1 MDEVLFPWHRLFS
14 APHPFGLTVTLG
26 QLSPMVSS
34 LPCGWGRRGVSEDH
48 MVSALP
54 SPSYVHPCTGPAL
67 RGTRR
72 ASQEGS
78 ARHGPSHA
86 HPIRNQLR
94 RQRCPLGRRDLG
106 PLTAHQEGRPWRVS
120 TSTSLLHWWWKQ
132 RAQGEPSDFSD
143 RVGLGKPIRTWNKPL
158 ASARGHG
165 KLCEQQWLLRPS
177 RPPPTSSRARGGPGD
192 GRRFPGSAESLHFAG
207 RN

>member
-1 MDEVLFPWHRLFS
+1 MGDTRPALQSLPSFPQQLVNCPLWDEWMDEVLFPWHRLFS

-94 RQRCPLGRRDLG
+94 RQRCPLGTQRPRAPHG
-106 PLTAHQEGRPWRVS
+106 PPGRPALAGLHVHLPSSLVVETAS
-120 TSTSLLHWWWKQ
+120 T
-132 RAQGEPSDFSD
+132 G
-143 RVGLGKPIRTWNKPL
+143 RTK
-158 ASARGHG
+158 
-165 KLCEQQWLLRPS
+165 
-177 RPPPTSSRARGGPGD
+177 
-192 GRRFPGSAESLHFAG
+192 
-207 RN
+207 